1 VHKLNKVRVLV
12 ANRPRLMREVV
23 LATLAGQPDIE
34 VIGETQDENEIT
46 ELVER
51 VRPDFVIIALEEPES
66 RPGIC
71 GFLLGRYPQMKV
83 VAVAP
88 EKNISVCYW
97 AFVDLRSKRFQ
108 TSEESLLG
116 ILRGSTLMPESVT
129 GIDEKQKTLN

>member
-1 VHKLNKVRVLV
+1 MHKVRVLV

-23 LATLAGQPDIE
+23 LATLSGQPDIE
-34 VIGETQDENEIT
+34 IVGETQNDSEIT

-51 VRPDFVIIALEEPES
+51 VRPDFVIVALEEPES

-71 GFLLGRYPQMKV
+71 GFLLGRYPQIKV
-83 VAVAP
+83 LAIAP

-97 AFVDLRSKRFQ
+97 AFVDLRSKRFP

-116 ILRGSTLMPESVT
+116 VLRGSTLLPEPVAA
-129 GIDEKQKTLN
+129 IDEKQKCVN

>member
-1 VHKLNKVRVLV
+1 
-12 ANRPRLMREVV
+12 MRDVV

-34 VIGETQDENEIT
+34 IVGETQDDNEIT
-46 ELVER
+46 ELVEK
-51 VRPDFVIIALEEPES
+51 VRPDFVIIALDEPES

-71 GFLLGRYPQMKV
+71 GFLLGRYPQMRV
-83 VAVAP
+83 LAIAP

-116 ILRGSTLMPESVT
+116 ALRSSNASLPPDSLAMTDDKHKC
-129 GIDEKQKTLN
+129 IN

>member
-34 VIGETQDENEIT
+34 VVGESQDENEIT
-46 ELVER
+46 EVVER

-88 EKNISVCYW
+88 EKNITVCYW

-129 GIDEKQKTLN
+129 AIDEKQKTLN

>member
-1 VHKLNKVRVLV
+1 MQKVRVLV

-34 VIGETQDENEIT
+34 IVGETQDDDEIT

-51 VRPDFVIIALEEPES
+51 IRPDFLIIALEEPES

-83 VAVAP
+83 LAIAP
-88 EKNISVCYW
+88 ERNTSVCYW
-97 AFVDLRSKRFQ
+97 AFVDYRSKRVQ
-108 TSEESLLG
+108 TSGESLLG
-116 ILRGSTLMPESVT
+116 ILRSSNALPEKLAETS
-129 GIDEKQKTLN
+129 EKSKCVN